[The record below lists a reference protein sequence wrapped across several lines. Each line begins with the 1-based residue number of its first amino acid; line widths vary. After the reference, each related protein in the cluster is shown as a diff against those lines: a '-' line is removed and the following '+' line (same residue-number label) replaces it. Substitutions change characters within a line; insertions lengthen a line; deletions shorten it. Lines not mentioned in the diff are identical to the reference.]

1 MSDRRFL
8 HALNFCTLL
17 PRPEA
22 MQLAAYLGWLLHGAR
37 GGLAARLLFILP
49 GAAVMLGLSLLYT
62 GYGALPAV
70 AVAFFGLKCAVLV
83 AGSRGGRC

>member
-1 MSDRRFL
+1 M
-8 HALNFCTLL
+8 
-17 PRPEA
+17 
-22 MQLAAYLGWLLHGAR
+22 HGAR